1 MKNLGD
7 IMKQAQAMQA
17 KMAKMQEELGAL
29 VLTGHS
35 GGGMVQV
42 VMNGKQEVMRVR
54 IDPSVAGGEDIEM
67 LEDLV
72 AAAFNDAQRKVQ
84 EATREGMA
92 QLTGGLKIPGLN
104 LPF

>member
-1 MKNLGD
+1 MGD
-7 IMKQAQAMQA
+7 IMKQAQAMQQR
-17 KMAKMQEELGAL
+17 MAKMQEELAAL
-29 VLTGHS
+29 VMTGHA

-42 VMNGKQEVMRVR
+42 VMNGRQEVLQVK
-54 IDPSVAGGEDIEM
+54 IDPSVVTPEDIEM

-72 AAAFNDAQRKVQ
+72 AAAFNDAQRKIQ
-84 EATREGMA
+84 EASQASMA

>member
-1 MKNLGD
+1 MKNIGD
-7 IMKQAQAMQA
+7 IMKQAQAMQGR
-17 KMAKMQEELGAL
+17 MAKMQEELAAL
-29 VLTGHS
+29 VLTGHA

-42 VMNGKQEVMRVR
+42 VINGKQEVLRVR
-54 IDPSVAGGEDIEM
+54 IDPSVVSGEEIEM

-84 EATREGMA
+84 EATRDSMA
-92 QLTGGLKIPGLN
+92 QLTGGIKIPGLS

>member
-1 MKNLGD
+1 MKNIGE
-7 IMKQAQAMQA
+7 IMKQAQAMQS
-17 KMAKMQEELGAL
+17 KMAKIQEDLAAL
-29 VLTGHS
+29 VLTGHA

-54 IDPSVAGGEDIEM
+54 IDPSVVDVEEIEM

-72 AAAFNDAQRKVQ
+72 AAAINDAQRKVQ
-84 EATREGMA
+84 DVTRDSMA

>member
-1 MKNLGD
+1 MKNIGD
-7 IMKQAQAMQA
+7 IMKQAQAMQG
-17 KMAKMQEELGAL
+17 KMAKMQEELAAT
-29 VLTGHS
+29 VVTGQS

-42 VMNGKQEVMRVR
+42 VMNGKQEVMQVK
-54 IDPSVAGGEDIEM
+54 IDPSVVTADDIEM

-72 AAAFNDAQRKVQ
+72 VSAFNDAQRKVQ
-84 EATREGMA
+84 DVSNKNLA

>member
-1 MKNLGD
+1 MKNIGD
-7 IMKQAQAMQA
+7 IMKQAQAMQS
-17 KMAKMQEELGAL
+17 KMAKMQEDLASL

-42 VMNGKQEVMRVR
+42 VINGKQEVLRVR
-54 IDPSVAGGEDIEM
+54 IDPSVVSGDDIEM

-84 EATREGMA
+84 EATRESMA
-92 QLTGGLKIPGLN
+92 QITGGLKIPGMN

>member
-1 MKNLGD
+1 MKNIGD
-7 IMKQAQAMQA
+7 IMKQAQAMQGR
-17 KMAKMQEELGAL
+17 MAKMQEELAAL
-29 VLTGHS
+29 VLTGHA

-42 VMNGKQEVMRVR
+42 VINGKQEVLRVR
-54 IDPSVAGGEDIEM
+54 IDPSVVSGEEIEM

-84 EATREGMA
+84 EATRDSMA
-92 QLTGGLKIPGLN
+92 QITGGLKIPGLN

>member
-1 MKNLGD
+1 MKNIGE

-17 KMAKMQEELGAL
+17 KMAKIQEELAAL
-29 VLTGHS
+29 VLTGHA

-54 IDPSVAGGEDIEM
+54 IDPSVVDAEEIEM

-84 EATREGMA
+84 EATRDSMA
-92 QLTGGLKIPGLN
+92 QLTGGMKIPGLN